1 MGMQMRRG
9 PVARLEFLLAHISG
23 AYTLKEAV
31 MQTAEQRKLEEKL
44 SLPPMIFAIEKATAI
59 LIFKQRQKLHRLL
72 TTKELTALPR
82 GRDREVLLQ
91 QVIGRKL

>member
-1 MGMQMRRG
+1 
-9 PVARLEFLLAHISG
+9 
-23 AYTLKEAV
+23 

-59 LIFKQRQKLHRLL
+59 LIFKQRQKLHRVL

-82 GRDREVLLQ
+82 GKDREVLLQ

>member
-1 MGMQMRRG
+1 
-9 PVARLEFLLAHISG
+9 
-23 AYTLKEAV
+23 

-82 GRDREVLLQ
+82 GKNREVLLSA
-91 QVIGRKL
+91 VLGRK

>member
-1 MGMQMRRG
+1 MWHKSFH
-9 PVARLEFLLAHISG
+9 VFESKWKNVFLRQ
-23 AYTLKEAV
+23 K
-31 MQTAEQRKLEEKL
+31 RLEEKL

-82 GRDREVLLQ
+82 GKDREALLSTI
-91 QVIGRKL
+91 IGRK

>member
-1 MGMQMRRG
+1 
-9 PVARLEFLLAHISG
+9 
-23 AYTLKEAV
+23 

-59 LIFKQRQKLHRLL
+59 LIFKQREKLHRLL

-82 GRDREVLLQ
+82 GEYREALLST
-91 QVIGRKL
+91 VIGRKK